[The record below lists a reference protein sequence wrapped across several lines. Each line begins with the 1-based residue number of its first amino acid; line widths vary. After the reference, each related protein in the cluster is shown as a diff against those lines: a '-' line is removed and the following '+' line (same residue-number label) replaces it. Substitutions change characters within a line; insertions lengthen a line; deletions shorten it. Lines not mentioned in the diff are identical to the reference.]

1 MGGYCLLVQKMQ
13 IKKKAKFFNSG
24 ILRFSTFYLVGD
36 AANSGEE
43 ILLLLQVKAHQRVLA
58 V

>member
-13 IKKKAKFFNSG
+13 IKKKTKIFNSG
-24 ILRFSTFYLVGD
+24 ILGFSTFYLVGD
-36 AANSGEE
+36 AASSGEE